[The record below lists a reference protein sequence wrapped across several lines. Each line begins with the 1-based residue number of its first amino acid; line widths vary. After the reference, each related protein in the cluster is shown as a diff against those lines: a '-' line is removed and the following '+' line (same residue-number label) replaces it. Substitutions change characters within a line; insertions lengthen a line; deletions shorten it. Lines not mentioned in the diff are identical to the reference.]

1 MATFTLAHLS
11 DIHLG
16 PLAPLGL
23 RHFNTKRL
31 LGYLNWHRNR
41 KHAHAGATLEAIVQ
55 DMLAAEPDH
64 VAVSG
69 DLVNIG
75 LPAEYQGALAWLEG
89 LGPPERISV
98 VPGNHDIYVRL
109 RRDPGVQRWARYMRS
124 NAAGASLMAAAGLEA
139 GESDGRIDAAFP
151 YVRRFGTIAVVG
163 LNTAVPTRP
172 FIAAGRL
179 GTAQIDRAGRLLT
192 HLGEA
197 RLVRIVMLHHPPLPG
212 QASRTHGLAD
222 ATELSVMLERVGA
235 ELVIHGHKHRN
246 MLAWR
251 MHPKGPVP
259 VIGVP
264 SASMNRPREHEA
276 LARYNLY
283 RITPATSA
291 APAAIEMIGRGLT
304 EPGGPVVE
312 VERRSILPHS
322 VGATARVV

>member
-23 RHFNTKRL
+23 RHLNTKRL

-41 KHAHAGATLEAIVQ
+41 KHAHASATLEAIVQ

-75 LPAEYQGALAWLEG
+75 LPAEYQSAFAWLEG

-109 RRDPGVQRWARYMRS
+109 RRDPGVQRWAGYMRS
-124 NAAGASLMAAAGLEA
+124 NAAGAALMVAAGLEA
-139 GESDGRIDAAFP
+139 GGAGSGNDTAFP
-151 YVRRFGTIAVVG
+151 YVRRFGAIAVVG

-172 FIAAGRL
+172 FVAAGRL
-179 GTAQIDRAGRLLT
+179 GTAQITRAGRLLA

-197 RLVRIVMLHHPPLPG
+197 GLVRIVMLHHPPLPG
-212 QASRTHGLAD
+212 QASRTHGLTD
-222 ATELSVMLERVGA
+222 AQEFSAVLERVGA

-251 MHPKGPVP
+251 MHPLGPVP
-259 VIGVP
+259 VVGVP

-283 RITPATSA
+283 RITPATGSA
-291 APAAIEMIGRGLT
+291 PTAIEMIGRGLS

-312 VERRSILPHS
+312 VERRTILPHT
-322 VGATARVV
+322 VGAAARAL

>member
-11 DIHLG
+11 DLHLG

-23 RHFNTKRL
+23 RHLNTKRL

-41 KHAHAGATLEAIVQ
+41 KHAHAGETLESIVR
-55 DMLAAEPDH
+55 DLLAAEPDH
-64 VAVSG
+64 IAVSG

-75 LPAEYQGALAWLEG
+75 LPAEYQAALAWLEA

-109 RRDPGVQRWARYMRS
+109 RRDPGVQRWAGYMRS
-124 NAAGASLMAAAGLEA
+124 NPAGAPLMAAADVEPRSA
-139 GESDGRIDAAFP
+139 GGDGSPVFP
-151 YVRRFGTIAVVG
+151 FVRRFGAVAIVG

-179 GTAQIDRAGRLLT
+179 GPAQIERAGRLLA
-192 HLGEA
+192 HLGREK
-197 RLVRIVMLHHPPLPG
+197 LVRIVMLHHPPLPG
-212 QASRTHGLAD
+212 QASRTHGLTD
-222 ATELSVMLERVGA
+222 AAELASVLEKAGA

-251 MHPKGPVP
+251 LHPLGPVP
-259 VIGVP
+259 VVGVP
-264 SASMNRPREHEA
+264 SASMIRPREHEA

-283 RITPATSA
+283 RITPAIGST
-291 APAAIEMIGRGLT
+291 PAAIEMIGRGLA

-312 VERRSILPHS
+312 VERRTILPHT
-322 VGATARVV
+322 VGATVPAL